1 MLRDLPP
8 FRANEPPFMTTPTID
23 EVPHQ
28 NDLLDDI
35 FGSAPSSPVRDDAD
49 AETLEAFAT
58 QGNERSDIQRLR
70 NTHVTNGYR
79 EGIADSKEKFIQA
92 GFDEGYSLGAEL
104 GMKVGWCLGVL
115 EGIYRAL
122 PTGDISAIDTG
133 LGSDATVLVKRARE
147 ELKMQNL
154 VTEKYFG
161 TDGIWLFDVP
171 GQESETTFR
180 EVAAAH
186 PVLKVLLDHDMG
198 GRSYQSGWPEARESS
213 SDSDSSSL
221 GDINMETDTDSDIE
235 DDPQSKAT
243 NTRTAENKY
252 DTDSDSGLS
261 SLGSTPSPPGSPK
274 VQNAPAEQ
282 LPPLPK
288 CECKGWCVCKKYKLF
303 YSGAYKGV
311 RSVEEAESQGYK
323 LPSQTHLNERTLA
336 GEKLPES
343 KMRKTARSS
352 RERGLGEVSGHE
364 DGKTFSWEDGEQ
376 PKRKHAQVEKLPSAT
391 SASVDTSKPT
401 AVFTPKNPRTHTLS
415 IALPGSIVAN
425 AVTPEQKTALC
436 GQIARAAAV
445 FEVDEIVVFD
455 DGQAPKK
462 PPEANGYTAYAD
474 PNFFLYHVLSYLETP
489 PHLRKAL
496 FPMHPDLRTA
506 GALPSLDMPH
516 HLRSEEWCVY
526 REGVA
531 VGTDRSSSGVTST
544 VDCGLAQY
552 VTVPVELEAGTRVTV
567 KLEEQLQYDSAKELL
582 GTAVSPD
589 LPREEGGYYWGYS
602 VRQASSLG
610 AVFTECAY
618 DGGYNISIG
627 TSERGQPHLLVVF
640 GGVAGLEKAL
650 SADSELLQAGVTEV
664 KDVFDRW
671 INLVVGQGSRT
682 IRTEEAVWIGLTGL
696 RSLVEA
702 RNSPV

>member
-1 MLRDLPP
+1 M
-8 FRANEPPFMTTPTID
+8 A
-23 EVPHQ
+23 
-28 NDLLDDI
+28 
-35 FGSAPSSPVRDDAD
+35 G
-49 AETLEAFAT
+49 AT
-58 QGNERSDIQRLR
+58 
-70 NTHVTNGYR
+70 
-79 EGIADSKEKFIQA
+79 SK
-92 GFDEGYSLGAEL
+92 
-104 GMKVGWCLGVL
+104 
-115 EGIYRAL
+115 
-122 PTGDISAIDTG
+122 
-133 LGSDATVLVKRARE
+133 
-147 ELKMQNL
+147 
-154 VTEKYFG
+154 
-161 TDGIWLFDVP
+161 
-171 GQESETTFR
+171 
-180 EVAAAH
+180 
-186 PVLKVLLDHDMG
+186 
-198 GRSYQSGWPEARESS
+198 
-213 SDSDSSSL
+213 
-221 GDINMETDTDSDIE
+221 
-235 DDPQSKAT
+235 
-243 NTRTAENKY
+243 
-252 DTDSDSGLS
+252 
-261 SLGSTPSPPGSPK
+261 
-274 VQNAPAEQ
+274 
-282 LPPLPK
+282 
-288 CECKGWCVCKKYKLF
+288 
-303 YSGAYKGV
+303 
-311 RSVEEAESQGYK
+311 
-323 LPSQTHLNERTLA
+323 
-336 GEKLPES
+336 
-343 KMRKTARSS
+343 
-352 RERGLGEVSGHE
+352 
-364 DGKTFSWEDGEQ
+364 
-376 PKRKHAQVEKLPSAT
+376 KRKHAQVEKLPSAT

-401 AVFTPKNPRTHTLS
+401 AVFTPKNPRTQTLS
-415 IALPGSIVAN
+415 IALPGSIVAKYVLVLFLYFRFLDISETKWFLPLALSTVLTPVYS

-531 VGTDRSSSGVTST
+531 VSTDRSNSAVTST
-544 VDCGLAQY
+544 VDCGLGQY

-567 KLEEQLQYDSAKELL
+567 KLEEQLQYDIAKELL

-610 AVFTECAY
+610 AVFTECAF
-618 DGGYNISIG
+618 DGGYDISIG
-627 TSERGQPHLLVVF
+627 TSERGQPVSTLSDVSSSDHVPSSWQHLLVVF

-664 KDVFDRW
+664 KDMFDRW